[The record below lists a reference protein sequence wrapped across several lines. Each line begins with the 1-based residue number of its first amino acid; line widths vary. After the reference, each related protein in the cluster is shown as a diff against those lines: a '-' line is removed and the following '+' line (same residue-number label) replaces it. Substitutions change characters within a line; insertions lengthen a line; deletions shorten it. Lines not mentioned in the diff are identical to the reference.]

1 MVLFTTRNEWDV
13 KGEVNMI
20 VYKDGEV
27 VHKHGL
33 EFKRV
38 GTSAVLSLEQ
48 LDNFMYIMLESER
61 VSCFK
66 SGGLRHFV
74 YDYHQTQDFTI
85 ATEFKP
91 GFVRVPYIF
100 KTTGVLV

>member
-1 MVLFTTRNEWDV
+1 
-13 KGEVNMI
+13 MI
-20 VYKDGEV
+20 FYKDGEV
-27 VHKHGL
+27 VYKYGL

-61 VSCFK
+61 VSCFI
-66 SGGLRHFV
+66 SGGLKHYV
-74 YDYHQTQDFTI
+74 YDYNNTQDFTI

-91 GFVRVPYIF
+91 GFVRVPHIF
-100 KTTGVLV
+100 TTTGIL